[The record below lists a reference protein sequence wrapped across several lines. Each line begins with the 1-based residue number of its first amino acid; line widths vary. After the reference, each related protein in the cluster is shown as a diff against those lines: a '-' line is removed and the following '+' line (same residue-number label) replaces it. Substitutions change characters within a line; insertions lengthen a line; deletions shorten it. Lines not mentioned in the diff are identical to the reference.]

1 MWVAH
6 PAGPYRVE
14 NEGSFLPMGAKTV
27 HPAATEGLSLRED
40 ATFLVSFISCN
51 LIGQESSLVANQKDK
66 GLYNLGSAF
75 R

>member
-6 PAGPYRVE
+6 PAGPYGVE
-14 NEGSFLPMGAKTV
+14 NEGSFLPVGAKTV
-27 HPAATEGLSLRED
+27 HPVAPEGLSLRED

-51 LIGQESSLVANQKDK
+51 LIGQESSLVANQTDK
-66 GLYNLGSAF
+66 ALCKLVSAF

>member
-14 NEGSFLPMGAKTV
+14 NERSFLLMGAHTV

-51 LIGQESSLVANQKDK
+51 LIGQESALMANQKDK
-66 GLYNLGSAF
+66 GVCELGSAF